1 MSYFKVNY
9 KKRFNNCTAT
19 CKMSKSFKQLTAT
32 TDCAMQTIP
41 HLTTDIRTHSNLIDS
56 EESSE
61 ACLKTIPRQVSQF
74 STIFESFRIVL
85 TSFCTLKELQQMLSQ
100 RFHARIYF
108 SIFAAVP
115 SESFPEKKSS
125 VLCPL

>member
-9 KKRFNNCTAT
+9 KKRFNNCHLQNVKIST
-19 CKMSKSFKQLTAT
+19 FKQLTAT

-108 SIFAAVP
+108 SIFTAVIRK
-115 SESFPEKKSS
+115 FF
-125 VLCPL
+125 